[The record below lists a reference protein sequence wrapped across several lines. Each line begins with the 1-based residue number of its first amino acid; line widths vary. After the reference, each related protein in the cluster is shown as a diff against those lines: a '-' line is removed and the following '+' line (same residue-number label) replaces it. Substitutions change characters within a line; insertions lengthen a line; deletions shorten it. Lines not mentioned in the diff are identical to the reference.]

1 MKVISFCNQ
10 KGGVGK
16 TTSCINLGHALSL
29 LKKRVLLID
38 LDLQANLTSGLGLK
52 NVKKGIFEILEGERK
67 ENCVIKRN
75 NFYIIPS
82 SRNYSFVFEKEK
94 IERFYNIFR
103 NSGFD
108 YILIDTPP
116 SLGDLSI
123 FALSVSDYVLIPVQ
137 SEYFALEGLVSLLE
151 TIRHVKAKYN
161 PKLKILGFL
170 ITMFDSRLLL
180 SKHIEKELRVAF
192 KDKVFKTVIPRNVRL
207 AESPSFGKTIFEYD
221 KNSTGAQ
228 KYLEL
233 AKEVLKIE
241 RKKEPLGTHAE

>member
-1 MKVISFCNQ
+1 LKVISFCNQ

-16 TTSCINLGHALSL
+16 TTSCINLGHALSI
-29 LKKRVLLID
+29 LKKKVLLID

-52 NVKKGIFEILEGERK
+52 NIKKGIFEILEGEEKR
-67 ENCVIKRN
+67 NCIFKRN

-82 SRNYSFVFEKEK
+82 SRNYNFVFEKEK
-94 IERFYNIFR
+94 IEKFNNIFK

-123 FALSVSDYVLIPVQ
+123 FALSVSDYVFIPVQ

-151 TIRHVKAKYN
+151 TIRYVKAKYN

-180 SKHIEKELRVAF
+180 SKHIEKELRTAF
-192 KDKVFKTVIPRNVRL
+192 RDKVFKTVIPRNVRL
-207 AESPSFGKTIFEYD
+207 AEAPSFGKTIFEYD
-221 KNSTGAQ
+221 KNSAGAQ

>member
-1 MKVISFCNQ
+1 LKVISFCNQ

-16 TTSCINLGHALSL
+16 TTSCINLGHALSI

-52 NVKKGIFEILEGERK
+52 NIKKGIFEILEGEEKR
-67 ENCVIKRN
+67 NCILKRN

-82 SRNYSFVFEKEK
+82 SRNYNFIFEKEK
-94 IERFYNIFR
+94 IEKFNNIFK

-123 FALSVSDYVLIPVQ
+123 FALSVSDYALIPVQ

-180 SKHIEKELRVAF
+180 SKHIEKELREAF
-192 KDKVFKTVIPRNVRL
+192 KDRVFKTVIPRNVRL
-207 AESPSFGKTIFEYD
+207 AEAPSFGKTIFEYD

-233 AKEVLKIE
+233 AKEVLKLE